1 MLRLKQKN
9 HTERGM
15 RQMPKSG
22 TANNKRPMNFV
33 FLFSD
38 QHSPHMLGCYGNPAI
53 HTPNLDALA
62 ARGARFT
69 SACCNSPVCVPS
81 RAAMATGTYASRGGY
96 WDNAFAYD
104 GGLPSWAGRLEQ
116 AGHHVT
122 AIGKMH
128 FKNDAPETGF
138 LDQRIPLHIKD
149 GKGDIYG
156 AIRDKTITRPQFRQA
171 ILDAR
176 EGESDY
182 SRYDREV
189 AARAADFLMDAAAAD
204 RGPFALY
211 VGFVTPHFPLI
222 APPEFAALYPDGA
235 SVQTPV
241 DFDRAHWA
249 DHPVIN
255 DYRRYCCQEDLTD
268 AQRLHAIRIYYALC
282 SFMDAQVGRVLDAI
296 TRAGLWENTCVV
308 YTSDHGDMMGEHGL
322 FFKSTMYEGSVGIP
336 LLLAAPGIAPGTVC
350 RTPVSLVDIYP
361 TALDCLGVAPDD
373 YDRTLPGRSLLDLAA
388 SPEDPGR
395 AVYSEY
401 LAFGCYSGAFMI
413 RDGHYK
419 YVYYPGE
426 PPQLFDLR
434 RDPQEHTDLAGDPAM
449 APVLELYHQKL
460 LAVCDPDETER
471 RAEAAQKECLARY
484 GGRDEFLRTFTPMLF
499 SPIPDLGKSS
509 P

>member
-1 MLRLKQKN
+1 MPKNGAAKN
-9 HTERGM
+9 H
-15 RQMPKSG
+15 
-22 TANNKRPMNFV
+22 RPLNFV

-38 QHSPHMLGCYGNPAI
+38 QHSPHMLGCYGNEKI
-53 HTPNLDALA
+53 RTPHLDALA
-62 ARGARFT
+62 GRGVRFT

-104 GGLPSWAGRLEQ
+104 GALPSWAGRLEE
-116 AGHHVT
+116 AGCHVT

-128 FKNDAPETGF
+128 FKNADPATGF
-138 LDQRIPLHIKD
+138 VDQCIPLHIKD
-149 GKGDIYG
+149 GKGDVYG
-156 AIRDKTITRPQFRQA
+156 AIRDRTITRPQFRQA

-182 SRYDREV
+182 TRYDREV
-189 AARAADFLMDAAAAD
+189 AARAADFLLQAGAED

-222 APPEFAALYPDGA
+222 APPEFAALYRDAA
-235 SVQTPV
+235 SIQTPV
-241 DFDRAHWA
+241 DFDRDHWA

-255 DYRRYCCQEDLTD
+255 DYRRYCCQEELTE
-268 AQRLHAIRIYYALC
+268 AQRLNAIRIYYALC

-308 YTSDHGDMMGEHGL
+308 YTSDHGDTMGEHGL
-322 FFKSTMYEGSVGIP
+322 FFKSTMYEGSVGVP
-336 LLLAAPGIAPGTVC
+336 LLLAAPGLEPGSRC
-350 RTPVSLVDIYP
+350 ATPVSLVDIYP
-361 TALDCLGVAPDD
+361 TALDCLDIAPGA
-373 YDRTLPGRSLLDLAA
+373 YDRTLPGRSLLETAA
-388 SPEDPGR
+388 APADPDR
-395 AVYSEY
+395 TVYAEY

-426 PPQLFDLR
+426 RPQLFDLE
-434 RDPQEHTDLAGDPAM
+434 RDPEEHTDLAEDPALE
-449 APVLELYHQKL
+449 PVLAAYHKKL
-460 LAVCDPDETER
+460 LAVCDPDATER
-471 RAEAAQKECLARY
+471 CAEAAQKACLDSY

-499 SPIPDLGKSS
+499 SPVPDLKEKGS